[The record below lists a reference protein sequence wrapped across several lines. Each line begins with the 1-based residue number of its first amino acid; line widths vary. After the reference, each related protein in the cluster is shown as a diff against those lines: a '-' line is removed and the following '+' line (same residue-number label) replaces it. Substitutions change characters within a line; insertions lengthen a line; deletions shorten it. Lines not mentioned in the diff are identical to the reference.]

1 MEGFPVRV
9 QEPEELF
16 KMGLSG
22 QPVCEETPHSESIL
36 WNWREISTIQNV
48 PKTQETE
55 VEKRR
60 PDGRQTS
67 RDDVMS
73 ELEIGLHKRNW
84 GAFVAS
90 GWKVLVTLPGLLS
103 ASPKSSLWS
112 CPYRKSG
119 HEYGY
124 FTFTWWLLASHLN
137 FGYLA
142 FFFFCLWKAGKSS
155 SSPSKCLSKG
165 FPTAGTWE
173 AVREDVGVWSQTDL
187 GLACRSHL
195 LLILSISLFGL
206 KKTSGFFLLKEKSIW
221 ESKILTQKTRR
232 DLI

>member
-16 KMGLSG
+16 EMGLSG
-22 QPVCEETPHSESIL
+22 QPVYDETPHSESIL
-36 WNWREISTIQNV
+36 WSWREISTTQKI

-55 VEKRR
+55 VEKCR
-60 PDGRQTS
+60 PDGRQTP
-67 RDDVMS
+67 RDYVMR
-73 ELEIGLHKRNW
+73 ELEMRFHKKNW

-103 ASPKSSLWS
+103 ASPKRSLWS

-137 FGYLA
+137 LGYLA
-142 FFFFCLWKAGKSS
+142 FFF
-155 SSPSKCLSKG
+155 
-165 FPTAGTWE
+165 
-173 AVREDVGVWSQTDL
+173 
-187 GLACRSHL
+187 
-195 LLILSISLFGL
+195 LFM
-206 KKTSGFFLLKEKSIW
+206 
-221 ESKILTQKTRR
+221 ESR
-232 DLI
+232 